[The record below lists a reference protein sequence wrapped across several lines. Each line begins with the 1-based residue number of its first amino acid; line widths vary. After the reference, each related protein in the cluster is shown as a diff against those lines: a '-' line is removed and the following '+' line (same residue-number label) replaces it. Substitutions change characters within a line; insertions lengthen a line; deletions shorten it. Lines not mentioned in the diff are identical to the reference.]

1 MHCKNFFKYFHYAII
16 FGIFGTFITVSL
28 TAYITYIFNFI
39 YLFGEGFTVKDILL
53 FSSVISA
60 TDTVSPLAFISQKE
74 QNKLFEVL
82 FGEGIMN
89 DSLSIVMY
97 QIITRFY
104 NLFTSTQMIVYFIF
118 LFFSSCILGIL
129 VGFACSLFL
138 KSMKSFKL
146 QRFQEIA
153 IIIIFA
159 FISYTTA
166 EILDLSAII
175 SLLFVL
181 FLYQIM
187 LFIIYHFQLGKKA
200 V

>member
-1 MHCKNFFKYFHYAII
+1 M
-16 FGIFGTFITVSL
+16 
-28 TAYITYIFNFI
+28 
-39 YLFGEGFTVKDILL
+39 KDILL

-60 TDTVSPLAFISQKE
+60 TDTVSSLAFISQKE
-74 QNKLFEVL
+74 QNQLFEVL
-82 FGEGIMN
+82 FGEGITN

-104 NLFTSTQMIVYFIF
+104 NIFTSTQMIAYFIF
-118 LFFSSCILGIL
+118 LFFSSCLLGII

-138 KSMKSFKL
+138 QSMKGFKL

-166 EILDLSAII
+166 EIFDLSAII
-175 SLLFVL
+175 ALLF
-181 FLYQIM
+181 
-187 LFIIYHFQLGKKA
+187 
-200 V
+200 

>member
-16 FGIFGTFITVSL
+16 FGIFGTFITFSL
-28 TAYITYIFNFI
+28 TAGITYIFNFI
-39 YLFGEGFTVKDILL
+39 YLFGGAFTMKDILL

-60 TDTVSPLAFISQKE
+60 TDTVSSLAFISQKE
-74 QNKLFEVL
+74 QNKLFVVL
-82 FGEGIMN
+82 FGEGIN

-104 NLFTSTQMIVYFIF
+104 NIFTSTQMIAYFIF
-118 LFFSSCILGIL
+118 LFFSSCLLGII

-138 KSMKSFKL
+138 KSMKGFKL

-166 EILDLSAII
+166 EIFDLP
-175 SLLFVL
+175 V
-181 FLYQIM
+181 
-187 LFIIYHFQLGKKA
+187 
-200 V
+200 